1 MPRSDSPAA
10 APERAPIDAGVD
22 ERRRVRAWRPAEVAL
37 VALAAIAVVALLRW
51 AEHFFIPLVAGILI
65 AYALRPIVGAVERL
79 RVPRPVSAAAA
90 LVLLVAAVG
99 AGGYAL
105 EDDFARAIAAL
116 PDAARKIRVAV
127 VRSERARPGPIA
139 HVQEAAKEL
148 EKAATEP
155 VSTARPAPKPPV
167 AVIAKPGVATRV
179 QAFVLKQAASAVGA
193 VAQLGLAALLAFF
206 LLVAGDAFRRNLMRA
221 VGPSLARKRTMI
233 EVLEEIDRQVQ
244 RYMFVT
250 LVTNVTIAAAI
261 GVFAAA
267 VGLDNPASWGI
278 AAGIL
283 HLVPYIGAG
292 VAAAAIAVAA
302 FLQFETAASA
312 VSLGIGTVAIAVAI
326 GMVFQTWLQSR
337 ASRINA
343 AVTFVGLL
351 FFGWLWGAWGLVLGA
366 PLVGVTKTIADRVAE
381 PVGTLL
387 G

>member
-1 MPRSDSPAA
+1 VIAA
-10 APERAPIDAGVD
+10 V
-22 ERRRVRAWRPAEVAL
+22 
-37 VALAAIAVVALLRW
+37 AVVALLRW

-79 RVPRPVSAAAA
+79 RVPRLISAAAV
-90 LVLLVAAVG
+90 LVLLVAAIG

-105 EDDFARAIAAL
+105 EDDFARAIATL
-116 PDAARKIRVAV
+116 PDAARKIRVAIEQSQ
-127 VRSERARPGPIA
+127 RGRTGPIA

-155 VSTARPAPKPPV
+155 PSTKRPAPKPVSAEP
-167 AVIAKPGVATRV
+167 AVGTRV
-179 QAFVLKQAASAVGA
+179 QEFVLKQAASAVA
-193 VAQLGLAALLAFF
+193 VVAQLGLAALLAFF
-206 LLVAGDAFRRNLMRA
+206 LLVAGNAFRRNLLRA
-221 VGPSLARKRTMI
+221 VGPSFARRRMMV

-278 AAGIL
+278 AAGVL
-283 HLVPYIGAG
+283 HLVPYAGAA
-292 VAAAAIAVAA
+292 VAAAALAIAA

-312 VSLGIGTVAIAVAI
+312 ALVGIGTVAIAVAI

-337 ASRINA
+337 ASRTNA
-343 AVTFVGLL
+343 AVTFVALL
-351 FFGWLWGAWGLVLGA
+351 FFG
-366 PLVGVTKTIADRVAE
+366 
-381 PVGTLL
+381 
-387 G
+387 

>member
-1 MPRSDSPAA
+1 MPRSDSPVA
-10 APERAPIDAGVD
+10 APASHARADASGD
-22 ERRRVRAWRPAEVAL
+22 ESQRVRPWRPAEVAL
-37 VALAAIAVVALLRW
+37 VVIAAVAVVALLRW

-79 RVPRPVSAAAA
+79 RVPRLISAAAV
-90 LVLLVAAVG
+90 LVLLVAAIG

-105 EDDFARAIAAL
+105 EDDFARAIATL
-116 PDAARKIRVAV
+116 PDAARKIRVAIEQSQ
-127 VRSERARPGPIA
+127 RGRTGPIA

-155 VSTARPAPKPPV
+155 PSTKRPAPKPVSAEP
-167 AVIAKPGVATRV
+167 ALGTRV
-179 QAFVLKQAASAVGA
+179 QEFVLKQAASAVA
-193 VAQLGLAALLAFF
+193 VVAQLGLAALLAFF
-206 LLVAGDAFRRNLMRA
+206 LLVAGNAFRRNLLRA
-221 VGPSLARKRTMI
+221 VGPSFARRRMMV

-278 AAGIL
+278 AAGVL
-283 HLVPYIGAG
+283 HLVPYAGAA
-292 VAAAAIAVAA
+292 VAAAALAIAA

-312 VSLGIGTVAIAVAI
+312 ALVGIGTVAIAVAI
-326 GMVFQTWLQSR
+326 GIVFQTWLQGR
-337 ASRINA
+337 ASHINA
-343 AVTFVGLL
+343 AAVFVGLL

-366 PLVGVTKTIADRVAE
+366 PLLGVAKTIADRVAE
-381 PVGTLL
+381 PFGTLL